1 MNRYKVKWKDILQ
14 PYTGHSWQDCR
25 QYVIN
30 QINAGSALNDFQI
43 MDKWG
48 IINTA
53 KGLQDPEF
61 NPELTTNYTKL
72 F

>member
-1 MNRYKVKWKDILQ
+1 MNRYKAKWKDILQ
-14 PYTGHSWQDCR
+14 PYTGHTWESCK
-25 QYVIN
+25 QYVLN
-30 QINAGSALNDFQI
+30 QIATGSSINDFQI
-43 MDKWG
+43 MDNYG
-48 IINTA
+48 IIDIV